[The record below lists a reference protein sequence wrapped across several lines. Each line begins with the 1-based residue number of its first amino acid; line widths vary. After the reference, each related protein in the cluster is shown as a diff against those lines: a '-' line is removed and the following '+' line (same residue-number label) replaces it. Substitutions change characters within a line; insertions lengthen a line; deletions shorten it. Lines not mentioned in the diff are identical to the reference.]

1 MPHIKVN
8 IFYTLSQYIVKQRA
22 YEICVWHQKTQ
33 VSLDSAQATLF
44 MVWFKLKFTDG
55 NVALVKNI
63 STLQCA
69 VCDCH
74 TQIRYRTSVVFPSP
88 SKTRTHVSTHL
99 VILIA
104 KYKQKGNFQIET
116 IESCLNFQPY
126 SAQQAR
132 LSAAVREPSNQSINQ
147 YISDI

>member
-1 MPHIKVN
+1 MPHIKAN

-44 MVWFKLKFTDG
+44 MVWFKFKFNG

-74 TQIRYRTSVVFPSP
+74 TQTRYRTSVVFPSP

-116 IESCLNFQPY
+116 IESCLNFQPQ
-126 SAQQAR
+126 SQQAR
-132 LSAAVREPSNQSINQ
+132 LSADVREPANQSINQ